1 MRAAQKNNHQ
11 YQAKCWNNG
20 VFIMNTKNNKRKR
33 ESRAKIESVFVEL
46 LQTKELDQ
54 VTVSD
59 ICSLAGLNRSTF
71 YANYV
76 DIYEL
81 ADIVRGSLEQSV
93 SELYRDEVENS
104 FNSNDYL
111 KLFRHIAD
119 NQLFYKTYFKL
130 GYDNQFKIVKYDTK
144 LAANH
149 FENRFVHYHIE
160 FFRSGFNAIVKM
172 WLAGGC
178 TETPEEMNEIIQ
190 SEYKGR
196 TEFFQKD

>member
-1 MRAAQKNNHQ
+1 
-11 YQAKCWNNG
+11 
-20 VFIMNTKNNKRKR
+20 MNTKNNKRKK

-46 LQTKELDQ
+46 LQAKELNQ
-54 VTVSD
+54 ITVSD
-59 ICSLAGLNRSTF
+59 ICNLAGLNRSTF

-81 ADIVRGSLEQSV
+81 ADVVRTSLEQSV
-93 SELYRDEVENS
+93 RELYRDEVEKS

-111 KLFRHIAD
+111 KLFRNIAE

-130 GYDNQFKIVKYDTK
+130 GYNNRFKIVKYDTE

-149 FENRFVHYHIE
+149 FNNRFVHYHIE

-178 TETPEEMNEIIQ
+178 IETPEEMNEIIQ

-196 TEFFQKD
+196 TESIQRN